1 MLCGENLACETND
14 TIIIKGLNLAVNPGE
29 ILYIEGD
36 NGAGKT
42 ILLRMLC
49 GMVQPDDGRVLWKNE
64 NISDNMTDYYSNL
77 TYIGHLTGVKHE
89 LTAIENVQ
97 FLSAL
102 SGPAPQTDYFRALAW
117 AGLSGFEHSP
127 ARHLSYGQQRR
138 LTLARLKLEDSCVWI
153 LDEPFSGL
161 DQAMIESLKT
171 LFRQHLDQSGMLV
184 LTSHQPID
192 LAGMKSRRILLES
205 FA

>member
-1 MLCGENLACETND
+1 MLCGENLSYEIND
-14 TIIIKGLNLAVNPGE
+14 ALIIKDLYLAVNPGE
-29 ILYIEGD
+29 ILYVEGD

-42 ILLRMLC
+42 ILLRILC
-49 GMVQPDDGRVLWKNE
+49 GIVQPDHGRVLWNSE
-64 NISDNMTDYYSNL
+64 TITDTMTDYHDNL

-89 LTAIENVQ
+89 LTAIENLQ

-102 SGPAPQTDYFRALAW
+102 SGLAPKPDYLRALEW
-117 AGLSGFEHSP
+117 VGLKGFAHSP

-138 LTLARLKLEDSCVWI
+138 VTLARLKVETSPVWI

-161 DQAMIESLKT
+161 DQPMIEAMKI
-171 LFRQHLDQSGMLV
+171 LFTEHLGGGGMLV

-192 LAGMKSRRILLES
+192 LAEMKSSRVVLES
-205 FA
+205 FE